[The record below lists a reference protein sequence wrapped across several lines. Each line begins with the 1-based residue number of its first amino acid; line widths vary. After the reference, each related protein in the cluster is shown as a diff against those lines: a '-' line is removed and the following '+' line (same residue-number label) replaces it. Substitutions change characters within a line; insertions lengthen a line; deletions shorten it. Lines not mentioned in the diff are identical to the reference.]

1 MGTAFR
7 AVGCHTDARHSS
19 GGLSCLSCS
28 FPPSS
33 GRNVSDP
40 GRWRWNQ
47 GGGAHTG
54 LSRGRE
60 PGQVCA
66 ACLQGAQSWVCIPSV
81 GLGGVCS
88 CTSDRDIC
96 TVLRVCVCV
105 CTGMS
110 LSESVFLNVHVSGS
124 VFLCVTVPA
133 IHRKIQKQWRWR
145 MEGGCRCK
153 LGKEQMMEWSRN
165 TDIRAHT
172 LSHVFRNTQGG
183 CVYTYP
189 LSLKHIE

>member
-1 MGTAFR
+1 MGGPTQGSAE
-7 AVGCHTDARHSS
+7 
-19 GGLSCLSCS
+19 GG
-28 FPPSS
+28 
-33 GRNVSDP
+33 
-40 GRWRWNQ
+40 
-47 GGGAHTG
+47 
-54 LSRGRE
+54 SRGRCVL
-60 PGQVCA
+60 P
-66 ACLQGAQSWVCIPSV
+66 ACRGPSRGSV
-81 GLGGVCS
+81 SLVWGWGVFVPAHLTGSYVQCS
-88 CTSDRDIC
+88 
-96 TVLRVCVCV
+96 VRVCVCV

-189 LSLKHIE
+189 LSLKHTE